1 MMKVSRGLRVDKER
15 KNSAFLPLLIT
26 FLTMTIVS
34 VVFAILCVYG
44 TKIAFI
50 ASNPLLFSLL
60 ASGLLTAF
68 FLLSVW
74 FVVREKEV
82 WYKSALS
89 AFILILF
96 ALIVLFIL
104 QQTGFFN
111 VIQDQNSLQEYLASK
126 GAWMPVVYTVLQ
138 YLQVVILPIPSVVST
153 VAGVALFGPFQ
164 TMIYSLIGV
173 LLGSFTGFFIGRKLG
188 NKAVAWMIGKDAL
201 NKWQNKIKGKDYL
214 LLTLMFILP
223 VFPDD
228 ILCFVA
234 GLSTM
239 TWGYFSVMIVLSRIL
254 QISVTCYSI
263 DLIPFTTW
271 WGLLIWIAFFSVLLI
286 GFLIVYKNIDKI
298 QEWITKRFKKN
309 RKK

>member
-1 MMKVSRGLRVDKER
+1 MDNER
-15 KNSAFLPLLIT
+15 KNSELLPLLIT
-26 FLTMTIVS
+26 FLTLTIAS
-34 VVFAILCVYG
+34 VVFAILCIHG
-44 TKIAFI
+44 TKIAFL

-68 FLLSVW
+68 CLLSLW
-74 FVVREKEV
+74 FVVSGKEV
-82 WYKSALS
+82 WYKGALS
-89 AFILILF
+89 TFILLLF
-96 ALIVLFIL
+96 ALVVLFIL
-104 QQTGFFN
+104 QRTGFFS
-111 VIQDQNSLQEYLASK
+111 VIQDENSLQEYLASK

-173 LLGSFTGFFIGRKLG
+173 LLGSFTGFLIGRKLG
-188 NKAVAWMIGKDAL
+188 NKAVAWMIGKDTM
-201 NKWQNKIKGKDYL
+201 NKWQKKIKGKDYL

-228 ILCFVA
+228 VLCFVA

-239 TWGYFSVMIVLSRIL
+239 TWSYFSVMIVVSRIL

-271 WGLLIWIAFFSVLLI
+271 WGLLIWIIFFALLML
-286 GFLIVYKNIDKI
+286 GFVIVYKNIDRI
-298 QEWITKRFKKN
+298 QDWISKRFQKK
-309 RKK
+309 KKK

>member
-1 MMKVSRGLRVDKER
+1 MDNER
-15 KNSAFLPLLIT
+15 KNSGVLPLLIT
-26 FLTMTIVS
+26 FFMLTVGC
-34 VVFAILCVYG
+34 VVFAILCIYD
-44 TKIAFI
+44 TKIAFLS
-50 ASNPLLFSLL
+50 SNPLLFSLL
-60 ASGLLTAF
+60 ASGLLTVF
-68 FLLSVW
+68 CGFSIW
-74 FVVREKEV
+74 FVISGKEV
-82 WYKSALS
+82 WYKGALS

-96 ALIVLFIL
+96 ALIVLFVL

-111 VIQDQNSLQEYLASK
+111 VIQDENTLQEYLASK
-126 GAWMPVVYTVLQ
+126 GVWMPVVYTVLQ

-188 NKAVAWMIGKDAL
+188 NKAVSWMIGEETM

-228 ILCFVA
+228 VLCFVA

-239 TWGYFSVMIVLSRIL
+239 TWGYFSVMIVVSRIL
-254 QISVTCYSI
+254 QISITCYSI

-271 WGLLIWIAFFSVLLI
+271 WGLLIWIVFFAVLLV
-286 GFLIVYKNIDKI
+286 GFVIVYKNIDKI
-298 QEWITKRFKKN
+298 QEWITQRFRKN

>member
-1 MMKVSRGLRVDKER
+1 MVKVSRGLRLDKES
-15 KNSAFLPLLIT
+15 KNSGFLPLIIT
-26 FLTMTIVS
+26 FLAMAIVS

-60 ASGLLTAF
+60 ASVLLTAF
-68 FLLSVW
+68 FLASIW
-74 FVVREKEV
+74 FVVKGKEV

-89 AFILILF
+89 AFILIVF

-104 QQTGFFN
+104 QRTGFFN
-111 VIQDQNSLQEYLASK
+111 VIQDENSLQEYLASK

-188 NKAVAWMIGKDAL
+188 NKAVAWMIGEDTL
-201 NKWQNKIKGKDYL
+201 NKWQKKIKGKDYL

-239 TWGYFSVMIVLSRIL
+239 TWGYFSVMIVASRIL

-271 WGLLIWIAFFSVLLI
+271 WGLLIWIVFFAILLV

-298 QEWITKRFKKN
+298 QEWITKRLKKN

>member
-1 MMKVSRGLRVDKER
+1 MMKVSRGWRVDNER
-15 KNSAFLPLLIT
+15 KNSELLPLLIT
-26 FLTMTIVS
+26 FLTLTIAS
-34 VVFAILCVYG
+34 VVFAILCIHG
-44 TKIAFI
+44 TKIAFL

-68 FLLSVW
+68 CLLSLW
-74 FVVREKEV
+74 FVVSGKEV
-82 WYKSALS
+82 WYKGALS
-89 AFILILF
+89 AFILLLF
-96 ALIVLFIL
+96 ALVILFIL
-104 QQTGFFN
+104 QRTGFFS
-111 VIQDQNSLQEYLASK
+111 VIQDENSLQEYLASK

-173 LLGSFTGFFIGRKLG
+173 LLGSFTGFLIGRKLG
-188 NKAVAWMIGKDAL
+188 NKAVAWMIGKDTMD
-201 NKWQNKIKGKDYL
+201 KWQKKIKGKDYL

-228 ILCFVA
+228 VLCFVA

-239 TWGYFSVMIVLSRIL
+239 TWSYFSVMIVVSRIL

-271 WGLLIWIAFFSVLLI
+271 WGLLIWIIFFALLML
-286 GFLIVYKNIDKI
+286 GFVIVYKNIDRI
-298 QEWITKRFKKN
+298 QDWISKRFQKK
-309 RKK
+309 KKK

>member
-1 MMKVSRGLRVDKER
+1 MDNER
-15 KNSAFLPLLIT
+15 KNGGFLPLLIT
-26 FLTMTIVS
+26 FLTMAIAS

-50 ASNPLLFSLL
+50 ASNPLLFSVL
-60 ASGLLTAF
+60 ASVLLTAF

-74 FVVREKEV
+74 FVIKGKET

-111 VIQDQNSLQEYLASK
+111 VIQDENSLQEYLASK
-126 GAWMPVVYTVLQ
+126 GAWMPLVYTVLQ

-188 NKAVAWMIGKDAL
+188 NKAVSWMIGEDTL
-201 NKWQNKIKGKDYL
+201 NKWQKKIKGKDYL

-239 TWGYFSVMIVLSRIL
+239 TWGYFSVMIILSRIL

-271 WGLLIWIAFFSVLLI
+271 WGLLIWIVFFAVLLF
-286 GFLIVYKNIDKI
+286 GFLIVYKNINKI
-298 QEWITKRFKKN
+298 QAWATNRFKRN
-309 RKK
+309 KKK

>member
-1 MMKVSRGLRVDKER
+1 MVKVSRGLRVDNER
-15 KNSAFLPLLIT
+15 KNSGVLPLILT
-26 FLTMTIVS
+26 FLTLTIAS
-34 VVFAILCVYG
+34 IVFAILCIYG
-44 TKIAFI
+44 TKIAFL

-68 FLLSVW
+68 CVLSIW
-74 FVVREKEV
+74 FVVSGKEV
-82 WYKSALS
+82 WYKGALS
-89 AFILILF
+89 AFILALF
-96 ALIVLFIL
+96 ALVVLFIL
-104 QQTGFFN
+104 QQTGFFS
-111 VIQDQNSLQEYLASK
+111 VIQNENSLQEYLASK

-188 NKAVAWMIGKDAL
+188 NKAVSWMIGEDTM

-228 ILCFVA
+228 VLCFVA

-239 TWGYFSVMIVLSRIL
+239 TWGYFSVMIVVSRIL

-271 WGLLIWIAFFSVLLI
+271 WGLLIWIVFFAILLV
-286 GFLIVYKNIDKI
+286 GFLIVYKNIDGI
-298 QEWITKRFKKN
+298 QAWISKRFKKN
-309 RKK
+309 KKK

>member
-1 MMKVSRGLRVDKER
+1 MDNER
-15 KNSAFLPLLIT
+15 KNSELLPLLIT
-26 FLTMTIVS
+26 FLTLTIAS
-34 VVFAILCVYG
+34 VVFAILCIHG
-44 TKIAFI
+44 TKIAFL

-68 FLLSVW
+68 CLLSLW
-74 FVVREKEV
+74 FVVSGKEV
-82 WYKSALS
+82 WYKGALS
-89 AFILILF
+89 AFILLLF
-96 ALIVLFIL
+96 ALVILFIL
-104 QQTGFFN
+104 QRTGFFS
-111 VIQDQNSLQEYLASK
+111 VIQDENSLQEYLASK

-173 LLGSFTGFFIGRKLG
+173 LLGSFTGFLIGRKLG
-188 NKAVAWMIGKDAL
+188 NKAVAWMIGKDTMD
-201 NKWQNKIKGKDYL
+201 KWQKKIKGKDYL

-228 ILCFVA
+228 VLCFVA

-239 TWGYFSVMIVLSRIL
+239 TWSYFSVMIVVSRIL

-271 WGLLIWIAFFSVLLI
+271 WGLLIWIIFFALLML
-286 GFLIVYKNIDKI
+286 GFVIVYKNIDRI
-298 QEWITKRFKKN
+298 QDWISKRFQKK
-309 RKK
+309 KKK

>member
-1 MMKVSRGLRVDKER
+1 MVKVSRNMRVDTQRE
-15 KNSAFLPLLIT
+15 NSGFLPLLIT
-26 FLTMTIVS
+26 FLTMAIAC

-44 TKIAFI
+44 AKIAFI

-60 ASGLLTAF
+60 ASGLLTAL

-104 QQTGFFN
+104 QKTGFFN
-111 VIQDQNSLQEYLASK
+111 VIENQNSLQEYLASK
-126 GAWMPVVYTVLQ
+126 GVWMPFVYTVLQ
-138 YLQVVILPIPSVVST
+138 YLQVVILPIPSIVST
-153 VAGVALFGPFQ
+153 LAGVALFGPFQ
-164 TMIYSLIGV
+164 TMLYSLIGV
-173 LLGSFTGFFIGRKLG
+173 LLGSFTAFFIGRKLG
-188 NKAVAWMIGKDAL
+188 NKAVSWMIGKDTL
-201 NKWQNKIKGKDYL
+201 NKWQKKIKGKDYL

-228 ILCFVA
+228 VLCFVA

-239 TWGYFSVMIVLSRIL
+239 TWEYFSIMIVVSRIL
-254 QISVTCYSI
+254 QISITCYSI

-271 WGLLIWIAFFSVLLI
+271 WGLLIWIVFFAVVLV

-298 QEWITKRFKKN
+298 QEWTTKRFKKN
-309 RKK
+309 KKK

>member
-1 MMKVSRGLRVDKER
+1 MDNER
-15 KNSAFLPLLIT
+15 KNSELLPLLIT
-26 FLTMTIVS
+26 FLTLTIAS
-34 VVFAILCVYG
+34 VVFAILCING
-44 TKIAFI
+44 TKIAFL

-60 ASGLLTAF
+60 TSGLLTAF
-68 FLLSVW
+68 CLLSVW
-74 FVVREKEV
+74 FIVSGKEV
-82 WYKSALS
+82 WYKGALS
-89 AFILILF
+89 AFILLLF
-96 ALIVLFIL
+96 ALVVLFIL
-104 QQTGFFN
+104 QRTGFFS
-111 VIQDQNSLQEYLASK
+111 VIKDENSLQEYLASK

-173 LLGSFTGFFIGRKLG
+173 LLGSFTGFLIGRKLG
-188 NKAVAWMIGKDAL
+188 NKAVAWMIGKDTM

-228 ILCFVA
+228 VLCFVA

-239 TWGYFSVMIVLSRIL
+239 TWGYFSVMIVVSRIL

-271 WGLLIWIAFFSVLLI
+271 WGLLIWIIFFALLML
-286 GFLIVYKNIDKI
+286 GFVIVYKNIDRI
-298 QEWITKRFKKN
+298 QDWISKRFQKNKK
-309 RKK
+309 K

>member
-1 MMKVSRGLRVDKER
+1 M
-15 KNSAFLPLLIT
+15 
-26 FLTMTIVS
+26 
-34 VVFAILCVYG
+34 
-44 TKIAFI
+44 
-50 ASNPLLFSLL
+50 
-60 ASGLLTAF
+60 
-68 FLLSVW
+68 
-74 FVVREKEV
+74 
-82 WYKSALS
+82 
-89 AFILILF
+89 
-96 ALIVLFIL
+96 IVLFIL
-104 QQTGFFN
+104 QRTGFFS
-111 VIQDQNSLQEYLASK
+111 VIQDENSLQEYLASK

-173 LLGSFTGFFIGRKLG
+173 LLGSFTGFLIGRKLG
-188 NKAVAWMIGKDAL
+188 NKAVAWMIGKDTM

-228 ILCFVA
+228 VLCFVA

-239 TWGYFSVMIVLSRIL
+239 TWGYFSVMIVVSRIL

-271 WGLLIWIAFFSVLLI
+271 WGLLIWVLFFALLML
-286 GFLIVYKNIDKI
+286 GFVIVYKNIDRI
-298 QEWITKRFKKN
+298 QAWISKRFHKNKK
-309 RKK
+309 K

>member
-1 MMKVSRGLRVDKER
+1 MMKVSRELKVDNER
-15 KNSAFLPLLIT
+15 KNGGVLPLI
-26 FLTMTIVS
+26 FAFFALTIAS
-34 VVFAILCVYG
+34 VVFAILCIYG
-44 TKIAFI
+44 TRIAFL
-50 ASNPLLFSLL
+50 ASNPLLFALL
-60 ASGLLTAF
+60 ASGLLIAL

-74 FVVREKEV
+74 FALRGKEV
-82 WYKSALS
+82 WYKSSLS
-89 AFILILF
+89 AFIFILF
-96 ALIVLFIL
+96 ALIVLYVL

-111 VIQDQNSLQEYLASK
+111 VIQDENSLQEYLASK

-138 YLQVVILPIPSVVST
+138 YLQVVILPIPSIVST
-153 VAGVALFGPFQ
+153 VAGVALFGSFQ

-188 NKAVAWMIGKDAL
+188 NKAVSWMIGEETM
-201 NKWQNKIKGKDYL
+201 NKWQKKIKGKDYL

-228 ILCFVA
+228 ALCFVA

-239 TWGYFSVMIVLSRIL
+239 TWRYFSVMIVISRIL

-271 WGLLIWIAFFSVLLI
+271 WGLLIWVVFFAGLLLGFVLI
-286 GFLIVYKNIDKI
+286 YKNIDKV
-298 QEWITKRFKKN
+298 QAWISKRFKSN
-309 RKK
+309 KKK

>member
-1 MMKVSRGLRVDKER
+1 MMKVSRGWRVDNER
-15 KNSAFLPLLIT
+15 KNSGLLPLLIT
-26 FLTMTIVS
+26 FLTLTIAT
-34 VVFAILCVYG
+34 VVFAILCING
-44 TKIAFI
+44 TKIAFL
-50 ASNPLLFSLL
+50 ANNPLLFSLL

-68 FLLSVW
+68 CLLSFW
-74 FVVREKEV
+74 FVVSGKEV
-82 WYKSALS
+82 WYKGALS
-89 AFILILF
+89 AFILLLF

-104 QQTGFFN
+104 QRTGFFS
-111 VIQDQNSLQEYLASK
+111 VIQDENSLQEYLASK

-173 LLGSFTGFFIGRKLG
+173 LLGSFTGFLIGRKLG
-188 NKAVAWMIGKDAL
+188 NKAVAWMIGKDTM

-228 ILCFVA
+228 VLCFVA

-239 TWGYFSVMIVLSRIL
+239 TWGYFSVMIVVSRIL

-271 WGLLIWIAFFSVLLI
+271 WGLLIWVLFFALLML
-286 GFLIVYKNIDKI
+286 GFVIVYKNIDRI
-298 QEWITKRFKKN
+298 QAWISKRFQKNKK
-309 RKK
+309 K

>member
-1 MMKVSRGLRVDKER
+1 MLKVSRGLRLENER
-15 KNSAFLPLLIT
+15 KNGGFLPLLIT
-26 FLTMTIVS
+26 FLTMAIAC

-68 FLLSVW
+68 FLLCAW
-74 FVVREKEV
+74 FVVKGKEI
-82 WYKSALS
+82 WYKTALS
-89 AFILILF
+89 AFILMLF

-111 VIQDQNSLQEYLASK
+111 VIENQNSLQEYLASK
-126 GAWMPVVYTVLQ
+126 GAWMPVVYTLLQ

-164 TMIYSLIGV
+164 TTLYSLIGV
-173 LLGSFTGFFIGRKLG
+173 LLGSFTAFFIGRKLG
-188 NKAVAWMIGKDAL
+188 NKAVSWMIGKETL

-228 ILCFVA
+228 VLCFVA

-239 TWGYFSVMIVLSRIL
+239 TWGYFSVMIVVSRIL
-254 QISVTCYSI
+254 QISITCYSI

-271 WGLLIWIAFFSVLLI
+271 WGLLVWIVFFAAVLV
-286 GFLIVYKNIDKI
+286 GFFVVYKNIDKI

-309 RKK
+309 KKK

>member
-1 MMKVSRGLRVDKER
+1 MDDER
-15 KNSAFLPLLIT
+15 KYSGLLPLLIT
-26 FLTMTIVS
+26 FIALTVVS
-34 VVFAILCVYG
+34 DVFAILCIYG
-44 TKIAFI
+44 TKIAFL
-50 ASNPLLFSLL
+50 ANNPLLFSLL

-68 FLLSVW
+68 FVLSVW
-74 FVVREKEV
+74 FVVNGKETL
-82 WYKSALS
+82 YKSALS
-89 AFILILF
+89 VYILALF
-96 ALIVLFIL
+96 ALVVLFIL
-104 QQTGFFN
+104 QRTGFFN
-111 VIQDQNSLQEYLASK
+111 VIQDENSLQEYLASK

-164 TMIYSLIGV
+164 TTIYSLIGV
-173 LLGSFTGFFIGRKLG
+173 LLGSFTAFLIGQKLG
-188 NKAVAWMIGKDAL
+188 NKAVAWMIGEETM

-228 ILCFVA
+228 VLCFVA

-239 TWGYFSVMIVLSRIL
+239 TLKYFSVMIVVSRIL

-271 WGLLIWIAFFSVLLI
+271 WGLLIWIVFFAVLLV
-286 GFLIVYKNIDKI
+286 GFVIVYKNIDKI
-298 QEWITKRFKKN
+298 QQWISNRFKKD
-309 RKK
+309 KKK